1 MRKVFSNARIFDG
14 ERFIDS
20 TAVLID
26 KGKIQDFGRGVG
38 AFEGIEAEDLGG
50 KILAPAFID
59 LQIYGGNQQMFSQ
72 ELNAQSIKA
81 TYDYS
86 RDGGAAFFM
95 ITMATNSMENFYKGI
110 DAARKYIQDG
120 GRGLLGLHME
130 GPFLNIEK
138 KGAHIER
145 YIHKPTIKEVE
156 ELLKYGEGVLKM
168 MTIAPENCDDQIID
182 GLKEAGVLLSAGHTN
197 ASYAQGM
204 KAFEKIPAATH
215 LFNAMSALQHR
226 APGMVGAI
234 YDHPSVKTSL
244 VCDGIH
250 VDYAAVRISQRL
262 MGRRLFY
269 ITDAVTEVK
278 EGEYTHLFRGD
289 RYTLPDGTLS
299 GSSLTMLK
307 SVYNGV
313 HHAKIPLDDSLAM
326 ATSVPA
332 SLLDHKIGK
341 ISKGYSDELVVVE
354 PGLSACRLTDTG
366 HTEAAKFKEVG

>member
-26 KGKIQDFGRGVG
+26 NGQIQALGNG
-38 AFEGIEAEDLGG
+38 AADFEGIEAEDLGG
-50 KILAPAFID
+50 KVLAPAFID
-59 LQIYGGNQQMFSQ
+59 LQIYGGNNQMFSQ
-72 ELNAQSIKA
+72 KLNAESIQA

-86 RDGGAAFFM
+86 REGGAAYFM

-120 GRGLLGLHME
+120 GSGLLGLHME

-145 YIHKPTIKEVE
+145 YIHKPTIKEVD

-168 MTIAPENCDDQIID
+168 MTIAPENCDDLIINR
-182 GLKEAGVLLSAGHTN
+182 LKEAGVLLSAGHTN
-197 ASYAQGM
+197 ASYLQGM

-215 LFNAMSALQHR
+215 LFNAMSPLQHR

-234 YDHPSVKTSL
+234 YEHPSVISSL

-313 HHAKIPLDDSLAM
+313 HHAKIPLEDSLAM

-332 SLLDHKIGK
+332 SLLDQRIGK
-341 ISKGYSDELVVVE
+341 ISKGYDGELVVLE
-354 PGLSACRLTDTG
+354 NDLTACRLTGTG
-366 HTEAAKFKEVG
+366 QQVPVNSIG

>member
-1 MRKVFSNARIFDG
+1 MRKVFFNARIFNG
-14 ERFIDS
+14 EKFIDHTS
-20 TAVLID
+20 VLME
-26 KGKIQDFGRGVG
+26 KGQILDL
-38 AFEGIEAEDLGG
+38 AWSPSEFEGIVSEDLGG

-59 LQIYGGNQQMFSQ
+59 LQIYGGNGKMFSH
-72 ELNAQSIKA
+72 ELSSESIQA

-86 RDGGAAFFM
+86 RAGGAAFFM

-110 DAARKYIQDG
+110 DAAREYLSNG
-120 GRGLLGLHME
+120 GQGLLGLHME
-130 GPFLNIEK
+130 GPFLNAEK
-138 KGAHIER
+138 KGAHIEKF
-145 YIHKPTIKEVE
+145 IHQPTVKEVE

-168 MTIAPENCDDQIID
+168 MTIAPENCDDKVVD
-182 GLKEAGVLLSAGHTN
+182 LLKEAGILLSAGHTN
-197 ASYAQGM
+197 ATYAQGM

-215 LFNAMSALQHR
+215 LFNAMSPLQHR

-234 YDHPSVKTSL
+234 FDHPLVKSSL

-289 RYTLPDGTLS
+289 RFTLPDGTLS
-299 GSSLTMLK
+299 GSSLTMLQ

-313 HHAKIPLDDSLAM
+313 HHAKIPLEDSLAM

-332 SLLDHKIGK
+332 SLLDQEIGK
-341 ISKGYSDELVVVE
+341 FEKGYSGSMVLLEED
-354 PGLSACRLTDTG
+354 LSSCRLL
-366 HTEAAKFKEVG
+366 ESL